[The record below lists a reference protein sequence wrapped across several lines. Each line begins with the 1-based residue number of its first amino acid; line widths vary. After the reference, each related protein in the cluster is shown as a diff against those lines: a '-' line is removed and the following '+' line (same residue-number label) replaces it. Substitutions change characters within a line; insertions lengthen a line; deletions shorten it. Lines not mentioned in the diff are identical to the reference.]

1 MKRNNK
7 NLNEAVNLVPLNS
20 TSYSNLKYD
29 NDNTK
34 NDSVNQA
41 LLDDI
46 HAAAKA
52 VGIIAT
58 ITTAKSGHSEKV
70 KGGKSVSRHMNGTGV
85 DVAVLNG
92 IGAQGASNASNGSP
106 KFRELGNKLKDAL
119 VSMGY
124 VWNRESG
131 NAKAVL
137 WQTDI
142 GGNHYNHLHIS
153 NNSGVSSGQPSVSG
167 GTDVYY
173 SNRATSGGTQDYE
186 TGREIL
192 GSMIQGGL
200 GLNKLKD
207 MFTGG
212 VQEDLAKGIQE
223 EINRFKRLIK

>member
-1 MKRNNK
+1 MERK
-7 NLNEAVNLVPLNS
+7 LNEAANLVPLN
-20 TSYSNLKYD
+20 TTNFSNLKYD

-34 NDSVNQA
+34 TDSVSQA

-46 HAAAKA
+46 QAAAKS
-52 VGIIAT
+52 VGIVAT

-85 DVAVLNG
+85 DVAILNG
-92 IGAQGASNASNGSP
+92 YGAQGATNSSNGSP

-124 VWNRESG
+124 KWNTESG
-131 NAKAVL
+131 NPKAVL
-137 WQTDI
+137 WQTDT

-153 NNSGVSSGQPSVSG
+153 NNSGVSSGQPSG
-167 GTDVYY
+167 EYA
-173 SNRATSGGTQDYE
+173 SNRTDQSGYEYGDYS

-192 GSMIQGGL
+192 GTMLQGGL

-207 MFTGG
+207 VFTGG
-212 VQEDLAKGIQE
+212 LKE
-223 EINRFKRLIK
+223 EINRIKQLIK

>member
-7 NLNEAVNLVPLNS
+7 NLNEAVNLVQLN
-20 TSYSNLKYD
+20 TTNFSNLKYD

-34 NDSVNQA
+34 TDSVNQA

-46 HAAAKA
+46 QAAAKA
-52 VGIIAT
+52 VGIVAT

>member
-1 MKRNNK
+1 MRRINK
-7 NLNEAVNLVPLNS
+7 NLNEAINLVQLN
-20 TSYSNLKYD
+20 TTNFSNLKYD

-34 NDSVNQA
+34 TDSVNQA

-46 HAAAKA
+46 QAAAKA
-52 VGIIAT
+52 VGIVAT

-167 GTDVYY
+167 NSEYY
-173 SNRATSGGTQDYE
+173 SNRVVSGVTQDYS
-186 TGREIL
+186 TGREVL
-192 GSMIQGGL
+192 GAMLQGGL
-200 GLNKLKD
+200 VLNKLKD

-212 VQEDLAKGIQE
+212 IQEDLADGIQE